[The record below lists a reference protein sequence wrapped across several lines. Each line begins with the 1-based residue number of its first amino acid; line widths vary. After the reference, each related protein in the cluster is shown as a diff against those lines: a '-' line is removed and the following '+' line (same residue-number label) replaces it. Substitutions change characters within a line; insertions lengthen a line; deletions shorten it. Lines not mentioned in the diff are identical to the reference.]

1 MLTRQ
6 GDAKSE
12 VLDRGAEVGEHTR
25 ASGRSPGAGERESAA
40 ARRALLERYY
50 RHVPIE
56 DLAGRDP
63 VDVYGVAT
71 SHRQLAALRLQGTS
85 NVRVFTPTLEEH
97 GWSSGHTVVEVVT
110 DDMPFLVDSVVA
122 ELTREDRSIHLIVHP
137 QMVVQRKVTG
147 ELAGLPDVDASGAPV
162 GTIIESWIHVEI
174 DRETD
179 APVLERLEAALQR
192 VLGDVRVTVEDGAKM
207 RDTAQRLS
215 RELGESARVP
225 PDIADSV
232 AEAREL
238 LAWLAD
244 EHFTFLGYREYVLDL
259 QDGADVLR
267 AVAGTGLGIL
277 RWDQHQ
283 SESFSRLD
291 TEVRERARDKT
302 LLIVTKAN
310 SRSTV
315 HRPAY
320 LDYVGIK
327 TFGDDGEVTGER
339 RFLGLFTSAAY
350 TESVLR
356 IPVLRRKAVQL
367 LERTGFAPMS
377 HSGKDLL
384 EIIETYPR
392 DELFQTSIEDLVATA
407 TQVLHLQERRQLRLF
422 LRREDYGRFMSCL
435 VYLPRDRYTTQ
446 VRLLMEEILREAFD
460 AVSVDYT
467 ARVSESVLAR
477 LHFVA
482 RVAPGSRIP
491 EVNPADIEQRL
502 LEATRSWD
510 DDFADALVPQC
521 GEEDA
526 ARMWRLYG
534 SAFPEAYKE
543 DFPART
549 GVADMRRIDA
559 LEDEGG
565 ISMSLYEPYGA
576 DPGDR
581 RFKLFRSGQV
591 SLSAVLPVLRDMG
604 VEVVD
609 ERPYEIARSDGRRAW
624 IYDFGLH
631 YEPSGE
637 TGPESAKV
645 LFQDAFAAV
654 WSGRAESDGFNA
666 LVLRGA
672 LGWREVSMLRAY
684 ARYLRQTGSTFSL
697 DYIEA
702 CLVDHVAIT
711 RLLVRLFESR
721 LNPTYAGPGG
731 RPEPEVA
738 EAFVEEI
745 EAALDGVASLD
756 QDRILRAF
764 LSLIRATL
772 RTNFFQLTDSGE
784 PKPYVSFKFDPESVP
799 DLPAPRPRF
808 EIWVYSPRVEG
819 VHLRFGPVARGG
831 LRWSDRRE
839 DFRTE
844 VLGLVKAQMV
854 KNAVIVPTGAK
865 GGFFVK
871 CPPDAGDREAL
882 LAEGIACYTLFISG
896 LLDLTDN
903 IVAGAVVSPPR
914 VVRHDADDPYLVVA
928 ADKGTATFSDIAN
941 GVAQDYGFWLG
952 DAFASGGSVGYD
964 HKAMGITARGAWES
978 VKRHFREMDRDTQT
992 QDFTVVGVGDMS
1004 GDVFGNGMLLSRHI
1018 RLVAAFDHRHIFLDP
1033 DPDPEKSF
1041 LERERLFALAR
1052 SSWADYDT
1060 AFISAGGGVHART
1073 AKSVPISPQVRAVL
1087 GLDDAVT
1094 KMTPQQLMQAI
1105 LLAPA
1110 DLFWN
1115 GGIGTYIKAS
1125 SETNAD
1131 VGDKANDAIRADGAE
1146 VRVKVVGEGG
1156 NLGLTQLGR
1165 IEYAR
1170 AGGRVNTDAIDNSAG
1185 VDCSDHEVNIKIL
1198 LNQIVAEGDLTGK
1211 QRNVLLAE
1219 MTDEVANL
1227 VLRDNEDQN
1236 RLLGNARQQ
1245 AGSMLSVHHRLIRS
1259 LERRGTLDR
1268 ALEFLPSD
1276 KEIDQRQGAGQG
1288 LTSSEFSVLV
1298 AYAKITLKQDVLASD
1313 LPDEPWYRGTLRDYF
1328 PDRLAESYDD
1338 RLDSHRLRREII
1350 TTGVANDMVNRG
1362 GITFA
1367 FRAQE
1372 ETGATIPEIVRAYT
1386 VAREVFGFDQ
1396 LWADIAAL
1404 DNRVPTR
1411 AQTELYLEGRRLI
1424 DRVVRWLLQSRRSAL
1439 DVAQEIER
1447 FRPAVAALSLKIP
1460 QFLRGT
1466 ELAWLRRR
1474 VEELTAP
1481 GVPDELGEQVA
1492 SLLAAFSL
1500 LDVVDIA
1507 RAADRPAEVVAPLYF
1522 AVSERFGI
1530 DAMLTQI
1537 TALPR
1542 SDRWQA
1548 LARSALRYD
1557 LYAVLA
1563 DLTGNILDETDEGS
1577 PDERIAA
1584 WEADNAEGL
1593 ARGRLTLA
1601 EIAAVDTTDLATLS
1615 VALRTIRTLL
1625 RTGAPAAATRGG
1637 PLRGDPAAARSPA

>member
-1 MLTRQ
+1 MLTRLD
-6 GDAKSE
+6 DARSE
-12 VLDRGAEVGEHTR
+12 VLDRAAEVGEHSR
-25 ASGRSPGAGERESAA
+25 ASGRPLGRGEPESAGT
-40 ARRALLERYY
+40 RRGFLERYY
-50 RHVPIE
+50 RHVPAD
-56 DLAGRDP
+56 DLVGRDP
-63 VDVYGVAT
+63 VDVFGVAT
-71 SHRQLAALRLQGTS
+71 SHRQLAAVRQEGTS

-137 QMVVQRKVTG
+137 LMVVRRELDG
-147 ELAGLPDVDASGAPV
+147 ELAELPDIEASAAPTGAA
-162 GTIIESWIHVEI
+162 IESWIHVEI

-179 APVLERLEAALQR
+179 ASVLEKLQVSLRR
-192 VLGDVRVTVEDGAKM
+192 VLGDVRVAVEDWAKM
-207 RDTAQRLS
+207 HDTAERLS
-215 RELGESARVP
+215 RDLAVEATGVP
-225 PDIADSV
+225 ADSV
-232 AEAREL
+232 EEAQEL
-238 LAWLAD
+238 LRWLAD
-244 EHFTFLGYREYVLDL
+244 GHFTFLGYREYVLEV

-277 RWDQHQ
+277 RWDQHE
-283 SESFSRLD
+283 STSFSRLAA
-291 TEVRERARDKT
+291 EVREKARDKS
-302 LLIVTKAN
+302 LLIITKAN

-327 TFGDDGEVTGER
+327 TFDDAGEVTGER
-339 RFLGLFTSAAY
+339 RFLGLFTSASY
-350 TESVLR
+350 TQSVQR
-356 IPVLRRKAVQL
+356 IPVLRRKAAAL

-384 EIIETYPR
+384 EIVETYPR
-392 DELFQTSIEDLVATA
+392 DELFQTSIEDLEATA
-407 TQVLHLQERRQLRLF
+407 MQVLHLQERRQLRLF
-422 LRREDYGRFMSCL
+422 LRRDDYGRFMSCL

-446 VRLLMEEILREAFD
+446 VRLRMEEILREAFD
-460 AVSVDYT
+460 AVNIDYT

-482 RVAPGSRIP
+482 RVASGARIP
-491 EVNPADIEQRL
+491 EVVPAEIEQRL
-502 LEATRSWD
+502 LDATRSWD

-534 SAFPEAYKE
+534 NAIPEAYKE

-549 GVADMRRIDA
+549 GVADIRRVDA
-559 LEDEGG
+559 LGEEGG
-565 ISMSLYEPYGA
+565 LSMSLYEPYGA
-576 DPGDR
+576 EPGDR

-591 SLSAVLPVLRDMG
+591 SLSAVLPVLRNMG

-609 ERPYEIARSDGRRAW
+609 ERPYEIVRSDGRRAW

-637 TGPESAKV
+637 TGPESAKA

-666 LVLRGA
+666 LVLRAA

-684 ARYLRQTGSTFSL
+684 ARYLRQTGSTYSL

-702 CLVDHVAIT
+702 ALVDHVAIT
-711 RLLVRLFESR
+711 RLLVRLFEAR
-721 LNPTYAGPGG
+721 FNPTYARPGG
-731 RPEPEVA
+731 HVEPEVA
-738 EAFVEEI
+738 DAYVEEV
-745 EAALDGVASLD
+745 EAALERVASLD

-764 LSLIRATL
+764 LSLIKATL
-772 RTNFFQLTDSGE
+772 RTNFFQLTDEGE
-784 PKPYVSFKFDPESVP
+784 PKAYLSFKLDPQSVP

-808 EIWVYSPRVEG
+808 EIWVYSPKVEG

-865 GGFFVK
+865 GGFVVK
-871 CPPDAGDREAL
+871 TPLDTGDREAL
-882 LAEGIACYTLFISG
+882 LTEGVRCYTLFISG
-896 LLDLTDN
+896 LLDITDN
-903 IVAGAVVSPPR
+903 IVGGAVVAPDR
-914 VVRHDADDPYLVVA
+914 VVRHDEDDPYLVVA

-941 GVAQDYGFWLG
+941 GVAHDYGFWLG

-978 VKRHFREMDRDTQT
+978 VKRHFREMDLDTQE

-1033 DPDPEKSF
+1033 DPDAEKSY
-1041 LERERLFALAR
+1041 LERERLFGLPR
-1052 SSWADYDT
+1052 SSWADYDH

-1073 AKSVPISPQVRAVL
+1073 AKSVPITPQVRAAL
-1087 GLDDAVT
+1087 GLEDSVSRL
-1094 KMTPQQLMQAI
+1094 TPQELMRAI
-1105 LLAPA
+1105 LLAPV

-1115 GGIGTYIKAS
+1115 GGIGTYVKAS
-1125 SETNAD
+1125 TESHVD
-1131 VGDKANDAIRADGAE
+1131 VGDKANDAIRVDGRDL
-1146 VRVKVVGEGG
+1146 RVKVVGEGG

-1170 AGGRVNTDAIDNSAG
+1170 GGGRVNTDAIDNSAG

-1198 LNQIVAEGDLTGK
+1198 LNQIVADGDLTIK
-1211 QRNVLLAE
+1211 QRNRQLSE
-1219 MTDEVANL
+1219 MTDDVAAL

-1245 AGSMLSVHHRLIRS
+1245 AGSMLSVHQRFIRS
-1259 LERRGTLDR
+1259 LEKQGALDR
-1268 ALEFLPSD
+1268 ALEYLPSD
-1276 KEIDQRQGAGQG
+1276 KEIDQRESAGQG

-1298 AYAKITLKQDVLASD
+1298 AYAKITLKQVVLASD
-1313 LPDEPWYRGTLRDYF
+1313 LPDEPWYRRTLREYF
-1328 PDRLAESYDD
+1328 PDRLALAYDD
-1338 RLDSHRLRREII
+1338 RLDAHRLRREII
-1350 TTGVANDMVNRG
+1350 TTGIANDMVNRG

-1372 ETGATIPEIVRAYT
+1372 ETGASVPEIVRAYT
-1386 VAREVFGFDQ
+1386 IAREVFGFEQ

-1404 DNRVPTR
+1404 DNQVPTR

-1424 DRVVRWLLQSRRSAL
+1424 DRVVRWLLQSRRTAL

-1447 FRPAVAALSLKIP
+1447 FQPAVAKLSLRIP
-1460 QFLRGT
+1460 RLLRGT
-1466 ELAWLRRR
+1466 ELAFLRRR
-1474 VEELTAP
+1474 VEELAAP
-1481 GVPDELGEQVA
+1481 GVPQELAQRVA
-1492 SLLAAFSL
+1492 SLLAGFSL
-1500 LDVVDIA
+1500 LDVVEIA
-1507 RAADRPAEVVAPLYF
+1507 RARERPPEQVAPLYF
-1522 AVSERFGI
+1522 ALSERFGV
-1530 DAMLTQI
+1530 DAMLTSI

-1563 DLTGNILDETDEGS
+1563 DLTAEVLTETDPGD

-1584 WEADNAEGL
+1584 WEQDNAEGL
-1593 ARGRLTLA
+1593 ARARLTLS
-1601 EIAAVDTTDLATLS
+1601 EIAAVPTADLATLS

-1625 RTGAPAAATRGG
+1625 RAGSPAAGGTQSSLPPVGVGAT
-1637 PLRGDPAAARSPA
+1637 